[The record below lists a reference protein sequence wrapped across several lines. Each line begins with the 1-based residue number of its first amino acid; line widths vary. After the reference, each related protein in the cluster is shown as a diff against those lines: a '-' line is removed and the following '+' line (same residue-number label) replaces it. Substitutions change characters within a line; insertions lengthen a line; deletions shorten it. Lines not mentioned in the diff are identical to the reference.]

1 MQRALPL
8 SRCPRRLLV
17 HSGLPFTGLL
27 QNLLDI
33 YTGRHRVDP
42 APKHYTARPT
52 KGKKDL
58 CCGSPHHDT
67 AKLSLKAS
75 CGFAL
80 ELVWFRLRFWG
91 GSFTV
96 SWVLI
101 TVFRVLFTLFSRCSH
116 AVLTPSGFH
125 ELQQTPQKCFC
136 DCVETQCL
144 DLGTSGY
151 LLPATTFLAT
161 WLTYMRTAP

>member
-1 MQRALPL
+1 MFSITNILRPSHRMQRALPL

-101 TVFRVLFTLFSRCSH
+101 TVFRVLFTLFH
-116 AVLTPSGFH
+116 AVLTLFSRLVVFMNFSKPRRNVFAIASK
-125 ELQQTPQKCFC
+125 PNA
-136 DCVETQCL
+136 
-144 DLGTSGY
+144 SI
-151 LLPATTFLAT
+151 
-161 WLTYMRTAP
+161 

>member
-1 MQRALPL
+1 MFSITNILRPSHRMQRALPL

-80 ELVWFRLRFWG
+80 ELVWFRLCFFWG
-91 GSFTV
+91 KFHSLLGAYHGFQGAFHA
-96 SWVLI
+96 I
-101 TVFRVLFTLFSRCSH
+101 FTLFSRLVVFMNFSKPH
-116 AVLTPSGFH
+116 RNVFAIASKPNASI
-125 ELQQTPQKCFC
+125 
-136 DCVETQCL
+136 
-144 DLGTSGY
+144 
-151 LLPATTFLAT
+151 
-161 WLTYMRTAP
+161 